1 MKSDAYN
8 HVKNDQA
15 PKKFY
20 FQLIQENKLN
30 DNN

>member
-1 MKSDAYN
+1 MKSGVYI
-8 HVKNDQA
+8 HVETDQVQ
-15 PKKFY
+15 KKFY